1 VRPSLATNIAIIFAA
16 SYLALSAQQPL
27 PPLTPVRPILPP
39 AHALPPESATARFTR
54 FSFIVYGDTRCQC
67 VATPNPPGA
76 PPPVSPL
83 PGSPEVE
90 PQHAKVIE
98 ALTDKVRGLARTNA
112 PVKFV
117 LQTGDAVYR
126 GIDAERW
133 DVFRPLAERIT
144 RGLGLPFLFVP
155 GNHDLT
161 VNVADRDPGTH
172 AMGLHNTL
180 SAISRLI
187 PPEGSPRRLSGYG
200 TFAVGYGNVFV
211 IGFDSNVAGD
221 RFQLAWVTHQL
232 EHLDRRRYP
241 HVAVFLHHQPYSSG
255 RYSGVA
261 TEGTLP
267 SGATTSAGA
276 AISPQATA
284 LRTFYMP
291 LFRTHHVRLV
301 LTGHDHL
308 FDHWAERYI
317 DKGVRQRMDMIVSG
331 GGGAPTYVYT
341 GEPNLDAYIAEGKD
355 HQLSMEHIAR
365 PGRTVAENPHHFI
378 VVRVDHDKLSLEIV
392 GTGQQPYTPWNG
404 KATIDLTP

>member
-1 VRPSLATNIAIIFAA
+1 MRPFLTTNIAIIFAA
-16 SYLALSAQQPL
+16 CYLVLSAQQPL

-76 PPPVSPL
+76 PLPVSPL

-98 ALTDKVRGLARTNA
+98 ALTAKVKGLARTNA

-144 RGLGLPFLFVP
+144 RGLDLPFFFVP
-155 GNHDLT
+155 GNHDVT
-161 VNVADRDPGTH
+161 VTVADRDPGIH

-200 TFAVGYGNVFV
+200 TFAVGYGNLFI
-211 IGFDSNVAGD
+211 IGFDSCPLSAAGT
-221 RFQLAWVTHQL
+221 FTSSSISFFAKLHVTMKKQRSTRSTSTIGAIWNPMTCGS
-232 EHLDRRRYP
+232 ERRRNFM
-241 HVAVFLHHQPYSSG
+241 AG
-255 RYSGVA
+255 RKV
-261 TEGTLP
+261 E
-267 SGATTSAGA
+267 
-276 AISPQATA
+276 
-284 LRTFYMP
+284 
-291 LFRTHHVRLV
+291 
-301 LTGHDHL
+301 D
-308 FDHWAERYI
+308 
-317 DKGVRQRMDMIVSG
+317 
-331 GGGAPTYVYT
+331 
-341 GEPNLDAYIAEGKD
+341 
-355 HQLSMEHIAR
+355 
-365 PGRTVAENPHHFI
+365 
-378 VVRVDHDKLSLEIV
+378 
-392 GTGQQPYTPWNG
+392 
-404 KATIDLTP
+404 